1 MVLRSGSVKSNSI
14 GPPLYGSA
22 PFTAAQ
28 SVVPAF
34 VCVHSRRF
42 VQPFRE
48 HPDCFVFV
56 PGQANHQLTRYT
68 PGAVNVNAAVDVDKH
83 VAPVLAN
90 LSQYGDGLELSG
102 THYPENSDLMH
113 PSHVALPYRPNTG
126 SPHKRN
132 LQQSVPATHLTAR
145 LPHNQPIDSGFL
157 STDAAI
163 RTIYFLPNTYHA
175 GHGGREAAEKTFE
188 NIRK

>member
-34 VCVHSRRF
+34 VCVRSRRF

-56 PGQANHQLTRYT
+56 PGQASHQLTRYT
-68 PGAVNVNAAVDVDKH
+68 PGTVNVNAAVDVDKH
-83 VAPVLAN
+83 IAPVFAN
-90 LSQYGDGLELSG
+90 LSRYGAV
-102 THYPENSDLMH
+102 
-113 PSHVALPYRPNTG
+113 VALTRTDLPASLNLFHPLPG
-126 SPHKRN
+126 SYPS
-132 LQQSVPATHLTAR
+132 L
-145 LPHNQPIDSGFL
+145 
-157 STDAAI
+157 
-163 RTIYFLPNTYHA
+163 
-175 GHGGREAAEKTFE
+175 
-188 NIRK
+188 

>member
-14 GPPLYGSA
+14 GPPLYGS

-34 VCVHSRRF
+34 VCVRSRRF

-48 HPDCFVFV
+48 HPDRFVFV
-56 PGQANHQLTRYT
+56 PGQASHQLTRYA

-90 LSQYGDGLELSG
+90 LTQYDDGLEFSG
-102 THYPENSDLMH
+102 THLPDSFDLIH
-113 PSHVALPYRPNTG
+113 PSHVALPYRPNIG
-126 SPHKRN
+126 SPRKLN
-132 LQQSVPATHLTAR
+132 L
-145 LPHNQPIDSGFL
+145 
-157 STDAAI
+157 
-163 RTIYFLPNTYHA
+163 Y
-175 GHGGREAAEKTFE
+175 
-188 NIRK
+188 